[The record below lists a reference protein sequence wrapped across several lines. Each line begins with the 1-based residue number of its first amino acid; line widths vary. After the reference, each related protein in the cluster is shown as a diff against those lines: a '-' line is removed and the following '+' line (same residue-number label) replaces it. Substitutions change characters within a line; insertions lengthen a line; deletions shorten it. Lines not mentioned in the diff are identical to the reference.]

1 MKITLITR
9 RGGKI
14 VGAFQG
20 HASDAAPKSGIRAT
34 LYPGPGQEFH
44 EIDVPDENFPVD
56 AVSPEV
62 LRELSKKWKAS
73 LSKRTKASR

>member
-9 RGGKI
+9 SGGKI

-20 HASDAAPKSGIRAT
+20 HPSAPAPKSGIRAT
-34 LYPGPGQEFH
+34 LYPGPGQKFH
-44 EIDVPDENFPVD
+44 EIDVPDDVFPVD

-62 LRELSKKWKAS
+62 LKQLPKKWKS
-73 LSKRTKASR
+73 FLSKRTKAPK